1 MTHTLTQTRPE
12 LVVMLAG
19 ALAQSATP
27 SLTIEE
33 PGKPSTPLAPRTTD
47 LPALLRTAAAGTKL
61 RTPDGCTIAL
71 TDTGCTITNPGRHLL
86 QAVERFG
93 R

>member
-1 MTHTLTQTRPE
+1 
-12 LVVMLAG
+12 MLAG
-19 ALAQSATP
+19 ALAQSATA

-33 PGKPSTPLAPRTTD
+33 PGKARTSLTARTTN
-47 LPALLRTAAAGTKL
+47 LPALLRGAAVGTVLK
-61 RTPDGCTIAL
+61 TPDGCTIAL